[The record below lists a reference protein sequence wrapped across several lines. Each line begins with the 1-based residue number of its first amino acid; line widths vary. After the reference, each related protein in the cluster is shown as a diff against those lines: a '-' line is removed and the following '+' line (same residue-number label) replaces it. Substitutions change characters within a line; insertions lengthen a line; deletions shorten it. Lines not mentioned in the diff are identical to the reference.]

1 MRELLDFLD
10 LGVPMKYVNQFEMEG
25 VLDTTLSIQ
34 TSLFH
39 T

>member
-1 MRELLDFLD
+1 MRELLVFLD
-10 LGVPMKYVNQFEMEG
+10 LGVSMKYVDQFEMEG

-34 TSLFH
+34 TSLLH